1 MIHRLRRFAQMKHDG
16 LRVFPNCG
24 NRGNLWIPSSGLPRR
39 FTLFLLC
46 VSAFTSTRCEM
57 NQQTKTPAAA
67 QAATSGPVTSAAG
80 YDVTPLGEAEVNEL
94 AKSLSPDERQVML
107 YQGTEAPFCGNLLA
121 NKKHGTYVCRLCAL
135 PLFKSGSKFE
145 SGTGWPSFYE
155 PYDRDH
161 VANIVDR
168 SHGMTRTEIRCARC
182 GGHLGHVFPD
192 GPPPTGERYCLNS
205 ASLEFVE
212 QGKGIQPRVESDR
225 GKTGAPPTKTEGE
238 RKSAPIRE
246 P

>member
-1 MIHRLRRFAQMKHDG
+1 MSQPTNAPATDA
-16 LRVFPNCG
+16 
-24 NRGNLWIPSSGLPRR
+24 
-39 FTLFLLC
+39 TT
-46 VSAFTSTRCEM
+46 SA
-57 NQQTKTPAAA
+57 
-67 QAATSGPVTSAAG
+67 PVTSVAG

-94 AKSLSPDERQVML
+94 AKSLSPDERRVLL

-135 PLFKSGSKFE
+135 PLFKSASKFE

-168 SHGMTRTEIRCARC
+168 SHGMARTEIRCRRC

-212 QGKGIQPRVESDR
+212 QGQSLPR
-225 GKTGAPPTKTEGE
+225 KTAADKA
-238 RKSAPIRE
+238 RK
-246 P
+246 

>member
-1 MIHRLRRFAQMKHDG
+1 MSQ
-16 LRVFPNCG
+16 P
-24 NRGNLWIPSSGLPRR
+24 
-39 FTLFLLC
+39 
-46 VSAFTSTRCEM
+46 
-57 NQQTKTPAAA
+57 TKTPAPAR
-67 QAATSGPVTSAAG
+67 ATSGPITSAAG
-80 YDVTPLGEAEVNEL
+80 YDVTPLSPSEVEEL
-94 AKSLSPDERQVML
+94 AKSLSPDERRVLL
-107 YQGTEAPFCGNLLA
+107 YQGTESPFCGNLLA

-135 PLFKSGSKFE
+135 PLFQSGSKYE

-155 PYDRDH
+155 PYDRAH
-161 VANIVDR
+161 VANVVDR

-212 QGKGIQPRVESDR
+212 QGQPIQTRVESDR
-225 GKTGAPPTKTEGE
+225 GKTATPPTKTEHQ
-238 RKSAPIRE
+238 RKSDPIRE

>member
-1 MIHRLRRFAQMKHDG
+1 
-16 LRVFPNCG
+16 
-24 NRGNLWIPSSGLPRR
+24 
-39 FTLFLLC
+39 
-46 VSAFTSTRCEM
+46 M
-57 NQQTKTPAAA
+57 NQPTNAPATPSAASTPTTPA
-67 QAATSGPVTSAAG
+67 PVTSAAG

-94 AKSLSPDERQVML
+94 AKSLSPDERQVLL
-107 YQGTEAPFCGNLLA
+107 YRGTEAPFCGNLLD
-121 NKKHGTYVCRLCAL
+121 NKKSGTYVCRLCAL

-161 VANIVDR
+161 VANIVDV
-168 SHGMTRTEIRCARC
+168 SHGMTRTEIRCRRC

-212 QGKGIQPRVESDR
+212 QGQPLPARIAADR
-225 GKTGAPPTKTEGE
+225 AKK
-238 RKSAPIRE
+238 
-246 P
+246 